1 MAHRLFVCVML
12 PMELAGRALS
22 LGSEELLG
30 RFGAAEQAA
39 HRAVIADHLHLTLVF
54 LGDRHKN
61 EIATIH
67 ESIER
72 AVSGQ
77 RACELEIG
85 RLMTLPR
92 RQTPRLLAGVTDEPP
107 TLLEVHRRLVSRLIK
122 PVLRE
127 KKMTPFLPHVTL
139 LRYEPGTSPVMV
151 DALLAAEK
159 KLRFAMDEIQLVE
172 SIATQFGATYKV
184 LRRFALD
191 GG

>member
-12 PMELAGRALS
+12 PMEVAGRSLS
-22 LGSEELLG
+22 LSSDEPLK

-39 HRAVIADHLHLTLVF
+39 HRVVAPDHLHLTLVF

-85 RLMTLPR
+85 QVMTLPR

-127 KKMTPFLPHVTL
+127 KKTTPFLPHVTL
-139 LRYEPGTSPVMV
+139 LRYEPGTSPAAV
-151 DALLAAEK
+151 DVTLPAADRV
-159 KLRFAMDEIQLVE
+159 RFAMGDIQLVE
-172 SIATQFGATYKV
+172 SIATPTGAAYRV
-184 LRRFALD
+184 LRKFALE